1 MTATTIGLLIDLEAT
16 EGKTVLSKAIKHFCN
31 RDFRSGVG
39 SMSHIKARFVI
50 AAGRLDLPDDGVFLV
65 MAQDEPDAMMG
76 LAAANARLAEL
87 GATSTHW
94 IVAGDPGFQKRVS
107 QAAQSTDKG
116 TT

>member
-1 MTATTIGLLIDLEAT
+1 
-16 EGKTVLSKAIKHFCN
+16 
-31 RDFRSGVG
+31 
-39 SMSHIKARFVI
+39 
-50 AAGRLDLPDDGVFLV
+50 